1 MHATLPD
8 FTGASQQLSDP
19 KLPAEPGFYIRF
31 GFHYRSP
38 FSPDL
43 EICTR
48 TALG

>member
-31 GFHYRSP
+31 GFHCRSP
-38 FSPDL
+38 FSLIWKSAQELP
-43 EICTR
+43 
-48 TALG
+48 